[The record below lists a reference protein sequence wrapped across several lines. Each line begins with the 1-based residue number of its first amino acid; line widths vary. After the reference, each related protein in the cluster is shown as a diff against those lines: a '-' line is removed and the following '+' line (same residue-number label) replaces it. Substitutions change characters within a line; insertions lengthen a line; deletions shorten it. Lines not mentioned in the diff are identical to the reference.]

1 MLSQWLVM
9 RRTQE
14 FGVVLWTKYLISV
27 SSESNEM
34 AEVF

>member
-1 MLSQWLVM
+1 MQSQWLVM
-9 RRTQE
+9 RKTQE
-14 FGVVLWTKYLISV
+14 FRVVLWTKYLISV